1 VVAGRCIKL
10 FALRMKDILSY
21 NEVVAREGFNI
32 QKGMNFRPKA
42 KNYSILL
49 MSVRE
54 NAPYNDG
61 FDETGEVLFYEGED
75 VTKRE
80 TKEPKNFDQPFFTK
94 TGKLAN
100 NGAFFRAVE
109 DFKLGRRKNPERIQ
123 VYEKISNNIWSD
135 AGWFY
140 LTNAEYRKSDT
151 ENRKV
156 FKFILSP
163 QPVTELKDRFEV
175 EEFEF
180 SRRIPTIVKREV
192 WERDE
197 GKCIRC
203 GLDKNLHFDHVIPW
217 SRGGSSTDPKNIQIL
232 CGKHNLKK
240 SDKII

>member
-1 VVAGRCIKL
+1 
-10 FALRMKDILSY
+10 MKDIISY
-21 NEVVAREGFNI
+21 PELVEREGFNI
-32 QKGMNFRPKA
+32 QRGMNFRPKG

-61 FDETGEVLFYEGED
+61 FDKEGNFLVYEGED
-75 VTKRE
+75 ITKRE
-80 TKEPKNFDQPFFTK
+80 THDPKNFNQPLFTK
-94 TGKLAN
+94 TGKLTN
-100 NGAFFRAVE
+100 NGAFFRAAE
-109 DFKLGRRKNPERIQ
+109 DYKLKRKKNPDRVR

-140 LTNAEYRKSDT
+140 LTDVEYRKSET

-163 QPVTELKDRFEV
+163 QPVSENQTASEI

-180 SRRIPTIVKREV
+180 SRRIPTPVKRDA
-192 WERDE
+192 WERDG
-197 GKCIRC
+197 GKCIKC
-203 GLDKNLHFDHVIPW
+203 GSDKNLHFDHVIPW
-217 SRGGSSTDPKNIQIL
+217 SKGGSSNDLKNIQIL
-232 CGKHNLKK
+232 CGKHNLSK